1 MGMKL
6 LEVSGVSFAYGN
18 RPALNDVSLEL
29 SRGSVLCL
37 LGPNGCG
44 KSTLQGCVLGFNKP
58 SSGTIALE
66 GKQISD
72 YNSRQLA
79 ALVSYVPQSHMK
91 TFPYKVS
98 DVVLMGRTYSHG
110 FFSSPGADDEHL
122 ALQTLEKVGL
132 EEFAER
138 PYTGL
143 SGGELQ
149 LVLIARAL
157 CQSAP
162 LMLLDEPTA
171 HLDFK
176 HEINV
181 LSIIAGLVKDS
192 GLTILMA
199 SHSLNH
205 PFFFESEGID
215 VNVVL
220 MDNGRVLQIGRPED
234 VCSRKNLYDVYGI
247 ETRIKTHS
255 EDGRDRYYVISWK

>member
-1 MGMKL
+1 MKL
-6 LEVSGVSFAYGN
+6 LEISGVSFAYGKE
-18 RPALNDVSLEL
+18 PVLNDVSLEL
-29 SRGSVLCL
+29 IQGSVLCL

-58 SSGTIALE
+58 SSGSITLE
-66 GKQISD
+66 GRSVSE
-72 YNSRQLA
+72 YSSRQLA
-79 ALVSYVPQSHMK
+79 GMVSYVPQSHMK

-98 DVVLMGRTYSHG
+98 DIVLMGRTYSHG
-110 FFSSPGADDEHL
+110 LFSSPGAADEL
-122 ALQTLEKVGL
+122 MALQTLEKVGL
-132 EEFAER
+132 EDFADR
-138 PYTGL
+138 PYTSL

-157 CQSAP
+157 CQNTS

-181 LSIIAGLVKDS
+181 MSILARLVKEAN
-192 GLTILMA
+192 LTILMA

-205 PFFFESEGID
+205 PFYFESEGID
-215 VNVVL
+215 TNVVL
-220 MDNGRVLQIGRPED
+220 MDNGRVLQIGKPKD
-234 VCSRKNLYDVYGI
+234 VCSRENLFAVYGI

-255 EDGRDRYYVISWK
+255 EDGKDRYYVISWK

>member
-1 MGMKL
+1 MKL
-6 LEVSGVSFAYGN
+6 LVVSGICFSYGN
-18 RPALNDVSLEL
+18 KPALNDVSLEL
-29 SRGSVLCL
+29 DRGRVLCL

-58 SSGTIALE
+58 SSGSITLH
-66 GKQISD
+66 GKGVSE

-79 ALVSYVPQSHMK
+79 GLVSYVPQSHMK

-98 DVVLMGRTYSHG
+98 DIVLMGRTYSHG
-110 FFSSPGADDEHL
+110 LFSSPGAGDELL
-122 ALQTLEKVGL
+122 ALQTLKKVGL
-132 EEFAER
+132 EDFADR

-157 CQSAP
+157 CQDAS

-181 LSIIAGLVKDS
+181 LSIMAKLVKEAN
-192 GLTILMA
+192 LTILMA

-205 PFFFESEGID
+205 PFYFASEGID
-215 VNVVL
+215 TNVVL
-220 MDNGRVLQIGRPED
+220 MDNGRVLQIGKPAD
-234 VCSRKNLYDVYGI
+234 VCSRENLFAVYGI

-255 EDGRDRYYVISWK
+255 EDGKDRYYVISWK